1 MLSLPVILDLFL
13 AIQSAN
19 PKYGRDFLLSPE
31 KRNQLVELWEVEKY
45 GRDCFNDPSHVHL
58 YGMTPKEW
66 YARGVRILAR
76 TCLEAV
82 KDPLGNKIGSDI
94 AEVVARSSGNRT
106 VGVVDPFAGSCNGL
120 YAILCHL
127 PGSKGIGFEVEA
139 TVFDLTTRN
148 IAHLDAPIELVRG
161 SYKDLVG
168 SRRHPADHL
177 IVVFLAPP
185 WGDALQPDTG
195 LHLDRTKPPILEI
208 VHDFEQVYGAQ
219 PVLYVTEVH
228 EVNEPKALKAV
239 EAAFDWSDLRVYDV
253 NVPGLQHG
261 VLLGTRRW

>member
-1 MLSLPVILDLFL
+1 MATQDEIR
-13 AIQSAN
+13 
-19 PKYGRDFLLSPE
+19 KYDRDFLLSPA

-45 GRDCFNDPSHVHL
+45 GRDCFNDPDHVHL
-58 YGMTPKEW
+58 YGLPPKAW
-66 YARGVRILAR
+66 YERGIRILAR

-94 AEVVARSSGNRT
+94 AEVVLSAVGGRGI
-106 VGVVDPFAGSCNGL
+106 GVVDPFAGSCNGL
-120 YAILCHL
+120 YAILRHL
-127 PGSKGIGFEVEA
+127 PGASGIGFEVKSA
-139 TVFDLTTRN
+139 VFDLTARN
-148 IAHLDAPIELVRG
+148 IAQLEAPIELVNG
-161 SYKDLVG
+161 SYKDLVR
-168 SRRHPADHL
+168 SRRHPGDHF

-185 WGDALQPDTG
+185 WADALRPDTG

-239 EAAFDWSDLRVYDV
+239 AAAFDWSDLRIYDV
-253 NVPGLQHG
+253 NAPGLQHG
-261 VLLGTRRW
+261 VLLGTRRCSC